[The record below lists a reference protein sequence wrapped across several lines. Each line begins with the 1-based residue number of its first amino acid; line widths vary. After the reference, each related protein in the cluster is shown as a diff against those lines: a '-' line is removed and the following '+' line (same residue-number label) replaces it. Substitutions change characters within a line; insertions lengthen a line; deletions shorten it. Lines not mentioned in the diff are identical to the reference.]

1 MLPLR
6 RREKGLLIGCESA
19 VVVAVAQPFAK
30 RQVSVQS
37 LSLFH
42 EKKKKARVLFC
53 YGGYCR
59 EEPMFEKEKVEEA
72 VEWCYGALLNEA
84 AIKRERE
91 SRRLQ
96 HHIGKT
102 NMQ

>member
-42 EKKKKARVLFC
+42 EKKKARVLFC

-84 AIKRERE
+84 AIERERE
-91 SRRLQ
+91 SHRLQ

>member
-84 AIKRERE
+84 AIERE

>member
-1 MLPLR
+1 MRALLLLLLHSLLPNVKSLCSR
-6 RREKGLLIGCESA
+6 YRF
-19 VVVAVAQPFAK
+19 FA
-30 RQVSVQS
+30 R
-37 LSLFH
+37 
-42 EKKKKARVLFC
+42 KKKARVLFC

-84 AIKRERE
+84 AIERERE
-91 SRRLQ
+91 SHRLQ

>member
-1 MLPLR
+1 
-6 RREKGLLIGCESA
+6 
-19 VVVAVAQPFAK
+19 
-30 RQVSVQS
+30 
-37 LSLFH
+37 
-42 EKKKKARVLFC
+42 
-53 YGGYCR
+53 
-59 EEPMFEKEKVEEA
+59 MFEKEKVEEA

-84 AIKRERE
+84 AIERE